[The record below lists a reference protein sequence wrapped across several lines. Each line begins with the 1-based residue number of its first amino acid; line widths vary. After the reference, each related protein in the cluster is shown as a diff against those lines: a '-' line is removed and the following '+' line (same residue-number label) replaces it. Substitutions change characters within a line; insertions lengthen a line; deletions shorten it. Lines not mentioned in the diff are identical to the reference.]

1 MEINEVIKKSIQS
14 TNGLLGGNGNYNLV
28 IAMEEL
34 NELGQQ
40 ISKVLRGKLDK
51 SHLIEEVADVTI
63 ALQYVKQICDISETE
78 LNNAIQYKIKRL
90 DDTINSQG
98 LYQ

>member
-1 MEINEVIKKSIQS
+1 MEINEVINKSIQS

>member
-1 MEINEVIKKSIQS
+1 MEINKVINKSIQS
-14 TNGLLGGNGNYNLV
+14 TNDLLGGQGNYNLV

-51 SHLIEEVADVTI
+51 NHLIEEVADVII
-63 ALQYVKQICDISETE
+63 ALQYIKQICDISETE
-78 LNNAIQYKIKRL
+78 IDKAIQYKIKRL

-98 LYQ
+98 IYK

>member
-1 MEINEVIKKSIQS
+1 MEINKVINKSIQS
-14 TNGLLGGNGNYNLV
+14 TNDLLGGQGNYNLV

-51 SHLIEEVADVTI
+51 NHLIEEVADVII
-63 ALQYVKQICDISETE
+63 ALQYVKQICNISETE
-78 LNNAIQYKIKRL
+78 IDNAIQYKIKRL

-98 LYQ
+98 IYK